1 MNGAVKRATKRRLP
15 TLAERPKFSRKSLPW
30 LLVPALAIA
39 AAATWF
45 TLDPGFRN
53 SGSAQMTAASADPDD
68 FGRRV
73 RAYPPENPQVIVQA
87 LPVLKTP
94 QPAAPSPEGI
104 AAPARHTAQDIPT
117 PYTPA
122 KP

>member
-1 MNGAVKRATKRRLP
+1 MCALVTGVQTCALPIWWRKRQTLPSCPLSPGRPMNGAVKRATKRRLP

-45 TLDPGFRN
+45 ALDPGFRN
-53 SGSAQMTAASADPDD
+53 SGSAQMTAASDEPDE

-73 RAYPPENPQVIVQA
+73 REIGRAHV
-87 LPVLKTP
+87 
-94 QPAAPSPEGI
+94 
-104 AAPARHTAQDIPT
+104 
-117 PYTPA
+117 
-122 KP
+122 